1 MATFGKK
8 KVDKSKTVTE
18 QQSDGSVL
26 YFYYDKNSNY
36 LGYSP
41 ETFDNLP
48 TAGGAVNLP
57 EDITPKQVTEVV
69 DSSGAEVQTT
79 PVAAPTGSYNTDTSD
94 FNNVLRLSA
103 SKLNLDP
110 EFITPNFIVEFL
122 NDPKIWQDTAKLTL
136 AQRNTLADIYDNGK
150 GDALVFSNNLAEYK
164 QITGDQADTQQNMQ
178 AAQDALASGDL
189 ETAMYLIQNIS
200 GKEKVKTVVDINP
213 ETGQVERDAYGVPI
227 TKDFKGHFDQ
237 GLTAIMSGTASYAE
251 IYKFQTYLEQNNI
264 VPKDYFLSSQGE
276 YSPDLVSTIQ
286 QITDYIDTYYY
297 VVPGTEEYKE
307 VQGYDDVVFF
317 SDQDMTSEKAQMDRK
332 LFNWGLQKFAED
344 TKLIEKATQEKQDE
358 AIMQQ
363 LFERATQEYPDDEAL
378 IELMTDSAAEAIGRQ
393 LTEKELDNL
402 SVSFGKKYS
411 AQMMDAF
418 NASKEFDIKNIFA
431 DYLEGT
437 NIKRSDVEMG
447 GYMPTE
453 RRLDAD
459 MFKAYKS
466 PSEIVQEDIE
476 TKYTTEASAY
486 EQGLEKIKQQKA
498 VLPYLLRNLNG

>member
-1 MATFGKK
+1 MAKFGKK
-8 KVDKSKTVTE
+8 KVDKSKTIT
-18 QQSDGSVL
+18 QQQPDGSIL
-26 YFYYDKNSNY
+26 YFYYDNKNNY

-48 TAGGAVNLP
+48 TAGGAVSLP
-57 EDITPKQVTEVV
+57 EDITPNQVTEVV

-79 PVAAPTGSYNTDTSD
+79 PVSAPTGSYNTDTSD
-94 FNNVLRLSA
+94 FNNVL
-103 SKLNLDP
+103 KLNANKLNIEP

-136 AQRNTLADIYDNGK
+136 EQRNTLADIYDNGR
-150 GDALVFSNNLAEYK
+150 GDAIVFSNSLSEYK
-164 QITGDQADTQQNMQ
+164 QITAEQADTQATME
-178 AAQDALASGDL
+178 AAQNALASGDY
-189 ETAMYLIQNIS
+189 ETAMYLIQNMS
-200 GKEKVKTVVDINP
+200 GKDKIKSVVDIDP
-213 ETGQVERDAYGVPI
+213 DTGEVKRDAYGVPM
-227 TKDFKGHFDQ
+227 TKDFTGHFEQ
-237 GLTAIMSGTASYAE
+237 GLGAIMSGTASYPE
-251 IYKFQTYLEQNNI
+251 IYNFQNYLEQNGV
-264 VPKDYFLSSQGE
+264 VPKDYFLTTQGQ
-276 YSPDLVSTIQ
+276 YSPDLVTTIQ
-286 QITDYIDTYYY
+286 QITDYIDNYYY

-307 VQGYDDVVFF
+307 VQALDDIVFF
-317 SDQDMTSEKAQMDRK
+317 SDQDMESEKAQMDRK
-332 LFNWGLQKFAED
+332 LFNWGLEKFIED
-344 TKLIEKATQEKQDE
+344 TKQIEKATQDKQDE

-363 LFERATQEYPDDEAL
+363 LFERATQEYPDEESL
-378 IELMTDSAAEAIGRQ
+378 IELMTDTAAEAIGRQ

-411 AQMMDAF
+411 AQIMDAF
-418 NASKEFDIKNIFA
+418 NASKEFDINNIFT

-437 NIKRSDVEMG
+437 NIKRSDVQMG

-476 TKYTTEASAY
+476 TKYATEASAY
-486 EQGLEKIKQQKA
+486 EKGLEKIKQQKA